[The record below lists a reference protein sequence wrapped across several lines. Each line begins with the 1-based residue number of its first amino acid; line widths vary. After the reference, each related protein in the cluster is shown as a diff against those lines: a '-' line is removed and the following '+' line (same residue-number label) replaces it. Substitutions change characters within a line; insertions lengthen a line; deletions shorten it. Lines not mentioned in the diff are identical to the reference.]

1 MGYTLGKAAKATG
14 KSKTTILRAIQKSKI
29 SAAKDVHG
37 NWSIEPAELHRVYPA
52 VTGGN
57 GAADDRATTGN
68 ADLRN
73 MIRILEAQSED
84 LRQERDEWREQAK
97 RLLLDRPETRRL
109 SWRERFA
116 GKIV

>member
-52 VTGGN
+52 VTRGN

-68 ADLRN
+68 GELR
-73 MIRILEAQSED
+73 AVV
-84 LRQERDEWREQAK
+84 
-97 RLLLDRPETRRL
+97 RLLEGQLEELREDRDAWRDQAQRLVLDRPETRRL